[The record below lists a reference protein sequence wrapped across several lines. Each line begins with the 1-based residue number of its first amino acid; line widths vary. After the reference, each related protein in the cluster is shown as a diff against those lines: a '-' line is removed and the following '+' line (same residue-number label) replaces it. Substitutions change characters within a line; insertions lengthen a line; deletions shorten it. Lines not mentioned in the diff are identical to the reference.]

1 MVVIVPEFLCAF
13 DDDFQRAAKR
23 VTFGLQLAVKAAFLL
38 ENATKIWAKAS
49 QAMMR
54 MKMTMTQF
62 NRQ

>member
-1 MVVIVPEFLCAF
+1 MVMIRELLFAS

-23 VTFGLQLAVKAAFLL
+23 MTFGLQLAVKAAFLL

-54 MKMTMTQF
+54 MKITMTKF